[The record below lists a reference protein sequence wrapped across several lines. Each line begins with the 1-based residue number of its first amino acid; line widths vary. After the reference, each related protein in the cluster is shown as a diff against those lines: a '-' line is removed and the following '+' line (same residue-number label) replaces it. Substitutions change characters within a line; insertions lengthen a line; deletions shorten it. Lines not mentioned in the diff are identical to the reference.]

1 MSIITKS
8 NELITTEE
16 EIKNGFKW
24 QAETKMKL
32 IKSFSNNFDLFVK
45 DAIHKELNE
54 LILKKEYYD
63 VLTSICG
70 FSQKSRSHLGKEFI
84 IDTIKTSIDL
94 DRLKKDITYIEELKI
109 SYFLTC
115 GESLGGTMRNIVGQ
129 FAQNKLSQKIIDRL
143 TDNRISY
150 IVTKN
155 KKQNI
160 IKLEWD
166 NYCLFFNKK
175 PKFINKSI
183 DFILLKDL
191 DKNFDIEKPELYL
204 SCGELKGGIDPAGAD
219 EHWKTANFAL
229 DRIRKSFNEKNLIV
243 PDLFFIGSAIETS
256 MAKEIFEQIKNG
268 KLKYVANLNKEEQ
281 VIELID
287 VLLELK

>member
-1 MSIITKS
+1 MNIITKS
-8 NELITTEE
+8 NEVITTEE

-32 IKSFSNNFDLFVK
+32 IKSFSNNFYLFIK
-45 DAIHKELNE
+45 DAISQDLDELV
-54 LILKKEYYD
+54 LKKENYD
-63 VLTSICG
+63 VLTAICG

-94 DRLKKDITYIEELKI
+94 DRLRKDVTYIDELKV

-115 GESLGGTMRNIVGQ
+115 GESLGGTMRNVIGQ

-150 IVTKN
+150 IATRN
-155 KKQNI
+155 AKQNVI
-160 IKLEWD
+160 NLQWN

-191 DKNFDIEKPELYL
+191 DKKFDIEKPELYV

-229 DRIRKSFNEKNLIV
+229 DRIRKGFIDKNLST
-243 PDLFFIGSAIETS
+243 PDLFFVGSAIESS
-256 MAKEIFEQIKNG
+256 MAEEIFEQLKNG
-268 KLKYVANLNKEEQ
+268 KLKAVANLNKEEQ
-281 VIELID
+281 LNELID
-287 VLLELK
+287 VLLKLK